1 MSSPLSFSADIKEI
15 VKSKLEF
22 PLLLSLGFFAILT
35 LMILYGTL
43 SEGFL
48 IVFAVML
55 ALPLIFLTIRYPK
68 FWIYTIAL
76 SNIIF
81 LNSRGSDITPVEI
94 LIVSEYLA
102 TIMIWL
108 FWEIFVNRNKIID
121 NLADLA
127 IIFFVV
133 FIFLNSIIAILNDVD
148 ILLWSREALNL
159 LLIILYFPIKKYFI
173 EKKDVIK
180 LLLVYSV
187 VVTATAFIHFYTY
200 ANALNTDLKYAFE
213 LVRGMSVNQTLFTS
227 ASMFGLIFAL
237 YMKNKIRSILLIAFT
252 VISIG
257 GLIMSF
263 SRTFWLFLLIGIFI
277 IIFYLTGKQ
286 KMKLLLYSSIV
297 SLILISSAFFLF
309 QDKAQVVLTLIE
321 NRFVS
326 TKSGAKDISVQ
337 ARFVEYESVWRHIEE
352 YPMAGTGLAYKFT
365 FYNFLTQRT
374 VRTSFIHN
382 SYLFIMMKLGIPIM
396 IVCFFPYIF
405 YIIKG
410 ERYARKSDDEFFRL
424 LSLGSFLSLVLMIVS
439 NFTAA
444 QIIMRESVF
453 VTIMSFALISIVIK
467 NFENSRKIINDNR

>member
-1 MSSPLSFSADIKEI
+1 
-15 VKSKLEF
+15 
-22 PLLLSLGFFAILT
+22 
-35 LMILYGTL
+35 
-43 SEGFL
+43 
-48 IVFAVML
+48 
-55 ALPLIFLTIRYPK
+55 
-68 FWIYTIAL
+68 
-76 SNIIF
+76 
-81 LNSRGSDITPVEI
+81 
-94 LIVSEYLA
+94 
-102 TIMIWL
+102 
-108 FWEIFVNRNKIID
+108 
-121 NLADLA
+121 
-127 IIFFVV
+127 
-133 FIFLNSIIAILNDVD
+133 
-148 ILLWSREALNL
+148 
-159 LLIILYFPIKKYFI
+159 
-173 EKKDVIK
+173 
-180 LLLVYSV
+180 
-187 VVTATAFIHFYTY
+187 
-200 ANALNTDLKYAFE
+200 
-213 LVRGMSVNQTLFTS
+213 
-227 ASMFGLIFAL
+227 
-237 YMKNKIRSILLIAFT
+237 
-252 VISIG
+252 
-257 GLIMSF
+257 MSF